1 MQNESPVSAYLTD
14 VLGIRSFIRNSQ
26 SAPQSRPLMP
36 VPEPISDTVQF
47 IVEHSLTTDE
57 ETLISKMMNA
67 LKLSYEVKAL
77 AAAEKARIY
86 LLWDAQS
93 KRQLGFDE
101 AEQFVWKEQNGARY
115 FLGCAL
121 TELIGSTPE
130 VAAKKKQ
137 IWNELQCIKKS

>member
-26 SAPQSRPLMP
+26 SAPQAQPIMP
-36 VPEPISDTVQF
+36 GPEPISTTVQF
-47 IVEHSLTTDE
+47 IVEHTLTTDE

-67 LKLSYEVKAL
+67 LKLSYEVKTL
-77 AAAEKARIY
+77 GAAEKAQIY

-93 KRQLGFDE
+93 KRQLGF
-101 AEQFVWKEQNGARY
+101 AETEKFVWKELNGARY

-121 TELIGSTPE
+121 SEIIGATPE